1 MGLDRTCLPVLVN
14 NTSTSHEAFK
24 PVSFQCQ
31 LWVTF
36 KHWQCCKLG
45 LSGQRISGPWLI
57 RSAVAVA
64 RASGPILAGLD
75 YISGWLTGF
84 NHDAKSHGIGSHLF
98 SNKSISIAV
107 LINFR

>member
-36 KHWQCCKLG
+36 RFI
-45 LSGQRISGPWLI
+45 GQDTTITVYALFDNTG
-57 RSAVAVA
+57 SAVSSACPVKGFLA
-64 RASGPILAGLD
+64 RG
-75 YISGWLTGF
+75 
-84 NHDAKSHGIGSHLF
+84 
-98 SNKSISIAV
+98 
-107 LINFR
+107 